1 MKIKFDA
8 VPVSTKIIRK
18 GWNSE
23 TTEYT
28 FVDNC
33 DAMVFAEDT
42 WVCGPIGEWL
52 NVKDNVVTVFKCSAD

>member
-1 MKIKFDA
+1 MTIKFEA
-8 VPVSTKIIRK
+8 IPVSTKIIRK

-28 FVDNC
+28 FVDNF
-33 DAMVFAEDT
+33 DAMIFAEDT

-52 NVKDNVVTVFKCSAD
+52 TVKDNVVTVFRCSAD

>member
-8 VPVSTKIIRK
+8 VSVSTKIIRK

-28 FVDNC
+28 FVDNY

-52 NVKDNVVTVFKCSAD
+52 KVKDNVVTVFKCSAD